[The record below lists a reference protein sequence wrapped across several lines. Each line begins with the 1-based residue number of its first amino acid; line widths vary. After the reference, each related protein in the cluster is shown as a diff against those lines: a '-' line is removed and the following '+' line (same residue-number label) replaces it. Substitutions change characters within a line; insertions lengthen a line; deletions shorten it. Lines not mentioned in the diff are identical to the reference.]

1 MELRSRQ
8 LGAPQDES
16 DLRAVPMREE
26 DVPALR
32 DHAHDVPARFDGG
45 GILVGDL
52 LVFRILDER
61 VAADGD
67 DRDLA
72 HSISWVV
79 VGARQARIPLDA
91 GTDAGRLSP

>member
-1 MELRSRQ
+1 
-8 LGAPQDES
+8 
-16 DLRAVPMREE
+16 
-26 DVPALR
+26 
-32 DHAHDVPARFDGG
+32 VPARFDGG